1 LAQAEDIFSVNF
13 SNESSGYLCWDRSSY
28 LKAEQATETVIDPM
42 TNITETSAREIWLS
56 LLRNDNGTP
65 KQSSISADTDSNRWS
80 VYLVRSISAER
91 ITEDQKA
98 EIFAD
103 IAKEKQE
110 AENRAKAEAL
120 AAQKQKAVDYANDL
134 VAYKKT
140 MLTKTVVPQELFEF
154 IMGYNPSEK
163 QGGRYATTNV
173 NFYEIMVFC
182 NKMSE
187 LLELTPVYSIKG
199 STDTS
204 SWGEIP
210 TSINA
215 DWDKYKYNKK
225 ANGFKLSEIA
235 IRSDANIYIDEVDRT
250 GLVKELGIHRSP
262 TEQEVIMQKTISI
275 VTSQDIPKKI
285 GNDEKSKKYSFRI
298 IRNK

>member
-1 LAQAEDIFSVNF
+1 
-13 SNESSGYLCWDRSSY
+13 
-28 LKAEQATETVIDPM
+28 
-42 TNITETSAREIWLS
+42 
-56 LLRNDNGTP
+56 
-65 KQSSISADTDSNRWS
+65 
-80 VYLVRSISAER
+80 
-91 ITEDQKA
+91 
-98 EIFAD
+98 
-103 IAKEKQE
+103 
-110 AENRAKAEAL
+110 
-120 AAQKQKAVDYANDL
+120 
-134 VAYKKT
+134 
-140 MLTKTVVPQELFEF
+140 
-154 IMGYNPSEK
+154 
-163 QGGRYATTNV
+163 
-173 NFYEIMVFC
+173 
-182 NKMSE
+182 MSE

-225 ANGFKLSEIA
+225 ANGFKLSEIS

-275 VTSQDIPKKI
+275 VTSQDILKKI

>member
-1 LAQAEDIFSVNF
+1 MWKIPRIAWKFA
-13 SNESSGYLCWDRSSY
+13 
-28 LKAEQATETVIDPM
+28 
-42 TNITETSAREIWLS
+42 
-56 LLRNDNGTP
+56 LLGLND
-65 KQSSISADTDSNRWS
+65 
-80 VYLVRSISAER
+80 
-91 ITEDQKA
+91 
-98 EIFAD
+98 
-103 IAKEKQE
+103 
-110 AENRAKAEAL
+110 
-120 AAQKQKAVDYANDL
+120 
-134 VAYKKT
+134 
-140 MLTKTVVPQELFEF
+140 
-154 IMGYNPSEK
+154 PSEK

-225 ANGFKLSEIA
+225 ANGFKLSEIS
-235 IRSDANIYIDEVDRT
+235 IRSDADIYIDEVDRT

-275 VTSQDIPKKI
+275 VTSQDILKKI